1 MLTDNFG
8 RNHNYL
14 RISLTDACN
23 FRCTYCMPQE
33 DISFMP
39 HKDLMQPNEI
49 FELARIFVA
58 LGVNKIRLTGGE
70 PLLRKDFAQIVELLA
85 TLPVELTLTTNAAR
99 LHLHLPTLLAAKVK
113 TINISL
119 DTLQAARFLAITQR
133 NEFAKVWANIEAAL
147 AAGLAVKLNVVLMRG
162 HNDDEILDFV
172 ALTSH
177 LNISV
182 RFIEFMPFAAN
193 AWADEK
199 VFSAAEILAKIDQY
213 YPEIIAL
220 PLPPNTTS
228 RNYQLPNHKGD
239 FGMISSMSQHFCS
252 TCNRLRLTADGK
264 IKNCLFGAYELDIL
278 NPFRHGLDI
287 SPLITAAVKLKY
299 ATLGGQL
306 DTDFHNIDPMQLD
319 NRSMIKIGG

>member
-23 FRCTYCMPQE
+23 FRCTYCMPDE

-58 LGVNKIRLTGGE
+58 LGVDKIRLTGGE
-70 PLLRKDFAQIVELLA
+70 PLLRKDFAQIVQLLA
-85 TLPVELTLTTNAAR
+85 TLPIELTLTTNAAR
-99 LHLHLPTLLAAKVK
+99 LHLHLPALLAAKVK

-119 DTLQAARFLAITQR
+119 DTLQPARFLAITQR
-133 NEFAKVWANIEAAL
+133 NEFAQVWANIKAAL
-147 AAGLAVKLNVVLMRG
+147 AAGLTVKLNAVLMRG

-172 ALTSH
+172 ALTRD

-182 RFIEFMPFAAN
+182 RFIEFMPFSGN
-193 AWADEK
+193 AWADNQ
-199 VFSAAEILAKIDQY
+199 VIPAAEILAKIGET
-213 YPEIIAL
+213 YPEIITL
-220 PLPPNTTS
+220 PLPPNATS
-228 RNYQLPNHKGD
+228 RDYQITAYKGS
-239 FGMISSMSQHFCS
+239 FGIISSMSQHFCS

-287 SPLITAAVKLKY
+287 SELIKAAVQLKA

-306 DTDFHNIDPMQLD
+306 DTNFHNIDPSQLD